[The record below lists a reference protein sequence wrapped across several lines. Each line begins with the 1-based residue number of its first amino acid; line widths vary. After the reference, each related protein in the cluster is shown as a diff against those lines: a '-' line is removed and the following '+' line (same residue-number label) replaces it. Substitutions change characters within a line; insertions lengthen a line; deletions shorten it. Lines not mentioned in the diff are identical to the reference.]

1 MARFLNSNEAVKY
14 IESFN
19 RVVVAHAC
27 GEPQEITKALVEN
40 ASNYKDVEILHMV
53 AMGKGEYCN
62 PKYSENFIH
71 NAIFVGG
78 STRSAIAEGRG
89 DYTPCF
95 FFEVPKLFKK
105 KILPVDVALI
115 SVSKPN
121 KLGYCSLGVS
131 VDYTKSAAECAKI
144 VIAQV
149 NDKYPET
156 FGDSFIHIN
165 DIDYAVEASCDV
177 IELPRAKIGDIEKKI
192 GENCASLIKDGS
204 TLQLGIGAIPDAVL
218 SFLDTKNDLGIH
230 SEMFSDGVLEL
241 VERGNINNKAK
252 SINKD
257 KFVAS
262 FLMGSRKL
270 YEFVDKNPMVSMHPV
285 DYVNNPYI
293 ISQNHRMV
301 SINSAIQVDLMGQVN
316 AESIGYTQFSGT
328 GGQVDFLRGV
338 SLSDDGVSIIALP
351 STASKGKISRIVP
364 VLDEGATVTSS
375 RNDVGYV
382 VTEYGIADL
391 RGKTLRD
398 RARALIDIA
407 HPDFKDMLIEK
418 AKEKF
423 KIF

>member
-1 MARFLNSNEAVKY
+1 MAKFISADEAVKY
-14 IESFN
+14 IKSYD
-19 RVVVAHAC
+19 RVVIAHAC
-27 GEPQEITKALVEN
+27 GEPQELTKALVSN
-40 ASNYKDVEILHMV
+40 ASNYKNVEILHMV
-53 AMGKGEYCN
+53 AMGKGEYCK
-62 PKYSENFIH
+62 PEYRENFTH

-78 STRSAIAEGRG
+78 STRAAIAEGRG

-105 KILPVDVALI
+105 NILNVDVALI
-115 SVSKPN
+115 SVSPPD

-144 VIAQV
+144 VIAEV
-149 NDKYPET
+149 NDKYPCT
-156 FGDSFIHIN
+156 YGDSFIHID
-165 DIDYAVEASCDV
+165 DIDYAVEASQDV
-177 IELPRAKIGDIEKKI
+177 IELPRAKVGDIERKI

-218 SFLDTKNDLGIH
+218 SFLGTKNDLGIH

-241 VERGNINNKAK
+241 VERGNVNNKAK
-252 SINKD
+252 TLNKG
-257 KFVAS
+257 KFVAT
-262 FLMGSRKL
+262 FLMGSNKL
-270 YEFVDKNPMVSMHPV
+270 YEFVDKNPMVSMCPV

-293 ISQNHRMV
+293 ISQNHRMT

-328 GGQVDFLRGV
+328 GGQVDFLRGA

-364 VLDEGATVTSS
+364 ILDEGSTVTSS
-375 RNDVGYV
+375 RNDVGYI
-382 VTEYGIADL
+382 VTEYGIANL

-398 RARALIDIA
+398 RARELINIA
-407 HPDFKDMLIEK
+407 HPDFRDMLIEK

-423 KIF
+423 KTF